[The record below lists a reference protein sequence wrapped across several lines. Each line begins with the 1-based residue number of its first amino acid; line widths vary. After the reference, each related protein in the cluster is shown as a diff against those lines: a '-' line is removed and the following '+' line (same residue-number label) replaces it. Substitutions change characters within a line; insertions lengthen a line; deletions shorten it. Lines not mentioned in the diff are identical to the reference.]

1 MEIIGSVVILQSA
14 EPRHAGE
21 LQIGSRRV
29 GSKSFLPAGSHADRP
44 VNLVR
49 RGTEQPYAVFG
60 RAVANPA
67 DLYFLFDIFYFLFSR
82 PMNREELRKRTK
94 EFAHRCVKL
103 AIALPDTP
111 IGRHIRMQLVKC
123 GTSVG
128 ANYRAACIAQSRA
141 GFTAKLNIVL
151 EETDESCFWLE
162 FVIDEK
168 LLPSSRVI
176 PLLNE
181 GKELTSLFVS
191 STKTLRTKKSKI
203 ENRK

>member
-1 MEIIGSVVILQSA
+1 MQTE
-14 EPRHAGE
+14 
-21 LQIGSRRV
+21 
-29 GSKSFLPAGSHADRP
+29 P

-49 RGTEQPYAVFG
+49 RGTEQPNAVFG

-67 DLYFLFDIFYFLFSR
+67 DLYLLFSIFDFLFFCD

-103 AIALPDTP
+103 AMALPDTP
-111 IGRHIRMQLVKC
+111 LGRHIQTQLIKC

-151 EETDESCFWLE
+151 EEADESCFWLE

-168 LLPSSRVI
+168 LLPQQRVN

-181 GKELTSLFVS
+181 GRELTSLFVS
-191 STKTLRTKKSKI
+191 STKTLRINK
-203 ENRK
+203 

>member
-1 MEIIGSVVILQSA
+1 MTV
-14 EPRHAGE
+14 
-21 LQIGSRRV
+21 RV
-29 GSKSFLPAGSHADRP
+29 NLPAGSHADRP

-67 DLYFLFDIFYFLFSR
+67 DSFIFYFVFSIFYFSVQ
-82 PMNREELRKRTK
+82 MNREELRKRTK

-103 AIALPDTP
+103 SIALPDTP
-111 IGRHIRMQLVKC
+111 LGRHIRMQLIKC
-123 GTSVG
+123 SSSVG
-128 ANYRAACIAQSRA
+128 ANYRSACIAQSRV

-168 LLPSSRVI
+168 LLPSRRVI

-191 STKTLRTKKSKI
+191 STKTLRSNKLKI